1 VDVSFLNLPAEVRA
15 NGLQAKRGEVSGEKY
30 INNLLIK
37 IDLISICYMEAAMNP
52 KQFLLRH
59 LNLNLSKFFQ
69 MRLNSWLIRFLPF
82 FISRYYLITLGRLYY
97 FFNRKEKHLIENTIA
112 FVLERSLSNA
122 ELHRTMRETF
132 KGIFDH
138 YHEKLYLAYAPLKRV
153 RKFFAKKMSFEG
165 EAALQQALALGK
177 GAILATGH
185 FGAVEFLPA
194 ALAFQG
200 YKVAMI
206 CRFQTSRLRDSLV
219 EKAKQVNLEVIDSD
233 KGNCLLAALKALKQ
247 GRIIITEAD
256 EFDEWK
262 AKDNRQISF
271 LGAQLEYDRALDVLS
286 KRSGSPVVSALV
298 SRSGKG
304 YTLRLTPV
312 ASQEPTP
319 FKVGEKSL
327 EILEEMCKQ
336 RPTQWYQWKKFGKMI
351 RPQLEAALPQL
362 HATAAPMGLPYQYA

>member
-1 VDVSFLNLPAEVRA
+1 
-15 NGLQAKRGEVSGEKY
+15 
-30 INNLLIK
+30 
-37 IDLISICYMEAAMNP
+37 MNP

-59 LNLNLSKFFQ
+59 VKLNLSKFFQ

-82 FISRYYLITLGRLYY
+82 IISRYYLIGLGRLYY
-97 FFNRKEKHLIENTIA
+97 FFNRKEKNLIERTIT
-112 FVLERSLSNA
+112 FVLGSSLSDS
-122 ELHRTMRETF
+122 ELRRTMRETF

-138 YHEKLYLAYAPLKRV
+138 YHEKLYLAYSPFKRI

-165 EAALQQALALGK
+165 ETALKEALALGK

-194 ALAFQG
+194 ALAFKG
-200 YKVAMI
+200 YKVAII

-219 EKAKQVNLEVIDSD
+219 EKAQQVDLEVIDSD
-233 KGNCLLAALKALKQ
+233 RGNCLLGALKALKQ

-262 AKDNRQISF
+262 AKDDHQISF
-271 LGAQLEYDRALDVLS
+271 LGARLDYDRALDVLR

-304 YTLRLTPV
+304 YTLHLTPV
-312 ASQEPTP
+312 VSQEPTN
-319 FKVGEKSL
+319 FKVGEKCL
-327 EILEEMCKQ
+327 EILEEMCELL
-336 RPTQWYQWKKFGKMI
+336 PTQWYQWKKFGKMI
-351 RPQLEAALPQL
+351 SPQLESAMPQPQVMAEPL
-362 HATAAPMGLPYQYA
+362 EMPYQFAY

>member
-1 VDVSFLNLPAEVRA
+1 
-15 NGLQAKRGEVSGEKY
+15 
-30 INNLLIK
+30 
-37 IDLISICYMEAAMNP
+37 MEAAMNP

-97 FFNRKEKHLIENTIA
+97 FFNRKEKNLIERTIT
-112 FVLERSLSNA
+112 FVLGSSLSA
-122 ELHRTMRETF
+122 LELRRTMRETF
-132 KGIFDH
+132 EGIFDH
-138 YHEKLYLAYAPLKRV
+138 YHEKLYLAYTPLKRV
-153 RKFFAKKMSFEG
+153 RKYFAKRMVFEG
-165 EAALQQALALGK
+165 EAALQEALAQGK
-177 GAILATGH
+177 GAILSTGH

-219 EKAKQVNLEVIDSD
+219 KKAKEVDLEVIDSD
-233 KGNCLLAALKALKQ
+233 KGNCLLIALKALKQ

-262 AKDNRQISF
+262 AKDNHQIPF
-271 LGAQLEYDRALDVLS
+271 LGARLEYDRALDVLS

-298 SRSGKG
+298 SRSAKG
-304 YTLRLTPV
+304 YTLHLTPV
-312 ASQEPTP
+312 VSQASTG
-319 FKVGEKSL
+319 FKVGEKCL
-327 EILEEMCKQ
+327 AILEEMCELL
-336 RPTQWYQWKKFGKMI
+336 PTQWYQWKKFGKMI
-351 RPQLEAALPQL
+351 SPQLADALPQPQETL
-362 HATAAPMGLPYQYA
+362 DPMGMSYQYAY

>member
-1 VDVSFLNLPAEVRA
+1 
-15 NGLQAKRGEVSGEKY
+15 
-30 INNLLIK
+30 
-37 IDLISICYMEAAMNP
+37 MEAAMNP
-52 KQFLLRH
+52 KQFLSRR

-97 FFNRKEKHLIENTIA
+97 FLNRKEKNLIERTIT
-112 FVLERSLSNA
+112 FVLGRSLTDA
-122 ELHRTMRETF
+122 ELRRTKRETF
-132 KGIFDH
+132 EGIFDH
-138 YHEKLYLAYAPLKRV
+138 YHEKLYLAYCPLKRV
-153 RKFFAKKMSFEG
+153 RKYFAKKMSFAG
-165 EAALQQALALGK
+165 EAALQEALALGK

-219 EKAKQVNLEVIDSD
+219 EKAKQVDLEVIDSD

-262 AKDNRQISF
+262 AKDNHQISF
-271 LGAQLEYDRALDVLS
+271 LGAQLDYDRALDVLR
-286 KRSGSPVVSALV
+286 KRSGSPIVSALV
-298 SRSGKG
+298 SRSQKG
-304 YTLRLTPV
+304 YTLHLTPV
-312 ASQEPTP
+312 TSQEPTERR
-319 FKVGEKSL
+319 VGEKCL
-327 EILEEMCKQ
+327 EILEDMCKLL
-336 RPTQWYQWKKFGKMI
+336 PTQWYQWKKFGNMI
-351 RPQLEAALPQL
+351 SPQIDGALLRPEV
-362 HATAAPMGLPYQYA
+362 TAEPEPMEMSYQYAF